1 MYGPIEANRR
11 VGRDPSVNLGR
22 LPRGGRDLK
31 NEVDFDMPSSV
42 LRMALRAFYKKTR
55 SGLGAGLKEG

>member
-1 MYGPIEANRR
+1 MNP
-11 VGRDPSVNLGR
+11 GR

-42 LRMALRAFYKKTR
+42 LRMALRAFYKKAG